1 MGIPRSFGGPN
12 LGMMGA
18 TQKLVRIL
26 PGRLIG
32 RTKDVDGKD
41 GFVMTLATREQ
52 HIRRE
57 KASSNI
63 CTNVGLNA
71 VAALM
76 HMAALGGTGIRKMAQ
91 LNHDL
96 AEYFKGELKRAG
108 LKVPFETPTFNEF
121 VVEIPGG
128 ATTHKKLL
136 DKKINLGVALEKDY
150 PELKDCYLVC
160 VTETKTKADLDRVVK
175 EVTA

>member
-1 MGIPRSFGGPN
+1 MRN
-12 LGMMGA
+12 
-18 TQKLVRIL
+18 L
-26 PGRLIG
+26 PGRYVG
-32 RTKDVDGKD
+32 KAKDTNGKD
-41 GFVMTLATREQ
+41 GYVLTLATREQ

-76 HMAALGGTGIRKMAQ
+76 HMAALGGAGIRKMAQ

-96 AEYFKGELKRAG
+96 AEYLKGELKKAG
-108 LKVPFETPTFNEF
+108 LKIPFDTPTFNEF

-128 ATTHKKLL
+128 AATHKKLMG
-136 DKKINLGVALEKDY
+136 KKISLGVALEKDY
-150 PELKDCYLVC
+150 PDLKDCYLLC
-160 VTETKTKADLDRVVK
+160 VTETKTKADLDRLVK